1 MWKLSPRRPAV
12 RRWRRAFLAALLVL
26 GFVPGL
32 PAAPQ
37 PVEPFPVTTTATGYR
52 WPLPGPPAVTRQF
65 DPPPQPWLSG
75 HRGVD
80 LAGEPGDLVRSAG
93 PGVVF
98 FAGQVAG
105 VGVVSV
111 NHPGGLRT
119 TYQPVEPLVTAGE
132 RVWAGDP
139 LGALA
144 PGHAGCPVAAC
155 LHWGLRQGDLYL
167 DPLTLL
173 GRGRVRLLP
182 VDGGLRRGATEQPR
196 PADRP

>member
-1 MWKLSPRRPAV
+1 MGRVLPRRPMV
-12 RRWRRAFLAALLVL
+12 RRWRHAFLVALLVL

-32 PAAPQ
+32 PVATPPVVPSPAPL
-37 PVEPFPVTTTATGYR
+37 PVAVVSTGYQ
-52 WPLPGPPAVTRQF
+52 WPLSGPPVVTRRF
-65 DPPPQPWLSG
+65 DPPPQPWLPG

-80 LAGEPGDLVRSAG
+80 LAGEPGDLVRAAG

-111 NHPGGLRT
+111 NHPHGLRT

-139 LGALA
+139 IGVLA
-144 PGHAGCPVAAC
+144 PGHVGCPVAAC
-155 LHWGLRQGDLYL
+155 LHWGLRRGDLYL

-173 GRGRVRLLP
+173 GLGRVRLLP
-182 VDGGLRRGATEQPR
+182 VHGELR
-196 PADRP
+196 